1 MRADM
6 TDIVKPFTITRT
18 TTEPDGNTGVWF
30 WAQKTEYKGDTT
42 VINRMA
48 TYLSI
53 APDEDID
60 ATIYAFLATGGWV

>member
-1 MRADM
+1 M

-18 TTEPDGNTGVWF
+18 TTEPDGNTGAWF